1 MIDITIQTINQITNC
16 FIHSSLKMICK
27 MFYCYIFWKCW
38 LISRRRCT
46 AIVYD
51 CHFQNQ
57 ALLILHSTTR
67 LFDMFEKIIQISDEI
82 FKLTPSHDEG
92 HWMVTGTCLTVPL
105 PKASLF
111 LWAENN
117 LSSFFSSS
125 LRLLQYLFK
134 RNRRC

>member
-1 MIDITIQTINQITNC
+1 MS
-16 FIHSSLKMICK
+16 FM
-27 MFYCYIFWKCW
+27 
-38 LISRRRCT
+38 LIKD
-46 AIVYD
+46 AKNK
-51 CHFQNQ
+51 F
-57 ALLILHSTTR
+57 AR
-67 LFDMFEKIIQISDEI
+67 LFEKIIQISDEI

-125 LRLLQYLFK
+125 LKLLQYLFE
-134 RNRRC
+134 RNSRCRTFEYCS

>member
-1 MIDITIQTINQITNC
+1 MLVNFKKKMLSNSIEMRIKILSAIIFCKFLC
-16 FIHSSLKMICK
+16 F
-27 MFYCYIFWKCW
+27 
-38 LISRRRCT
+38 
-46 AIVYD
+46 
-51 CHFQNQ
+51 
-57 ALLILHSTTR
+57 
-67 LFDMFEKIIQISDEI
+67 KIIQMSDEI

-125 LRLLQYLFK
+125 LKLLQYLFE
-134 RNRRC
+134 RNSRCRTFEYCLQIYWIYGPI